1 MNFKNNIISKIKII
15 ISLIFSL
22 IFIACGGNKNQNKSY
37 AEDNLKTVTKQ
48 TNEPVL
54 EDESPKSQINENIT
68 IDKNANVKVIDVGET
83 PDLEIFINDYK
94 KEKLTILDKNLKSE
108 LLDNFFQHYKNTE
121 FLFSLNKNDV
131 LNIFGKPDLNKNEEG
146 IEIWQYRDNAC
157 VLNFIWNQSV
167 LRHLKSYDFENKEVD
182 VINCIISLAKIKN

>member
-94 KEKLTILDKNLKSE
+94 KEKLTILDKNLKSS

>member
-37 AEDNLKTVTKQ
+37 AEDNLNTVTQQ

-54 EDESPKSQINENIT
+54 EDEYSKNQINENIT
-68 IDKNANVKVIDVGET
+68 IDQNENVKVIDASET
-83 PDLEIFINDYK
+83 TDLELFINDYK

-108 LLDNFFQHYKNTE
+108 LLDNFFKHYKNKE

-146 IEIWQYRDNAC
+146 IEIWQYRDNVC
-157 VLNFIWNQSV
+157 VLNFIWNESV

-182 VINCIISLAKIKN
+182 VINCIITLAKIKN

>member
-1 MNFKNNIISKIKII
+1 MNYFYKN
-15 ISLIFSL
+15 
-22 IFIACGGNKNQNKSY
+22 
-37 AEDNLKTVTKQ
+37 
-48 TNEPVL
+48 
-54 EDESPKSQINENIT
+54 
-68 IDKNANVKVIDVGET
+68 
-83 PDLEIFINDYK
+83 
-94 KEKLTILDKNLKSE
+94 ILDKNLKSE
-108 LLDNFFQHYKNTE
+108 LLDNFFKHYKNTE

>member
-1 MNFKNNIISKIKII
+1 MNFKNNIISKLKII

-37 AEDNLKTVTKQ
+37 AEDNLNTSTEQ
-48 TNEPVL
+48 PDETIL
-54 EDESPKSQINENIT
+54 EDEYSKNQINENIT
-68 IDKNANVKVIDVGET
+68 IDQNENVKVIDVSET
-83 PDLEIFINDYK
+83 TDLELFINDYK

-108 LLDNFFQHYKNTE
+108 LLDNFFKHYKNKE
-121 FLFSLNKNDV
+121 FLYSLNKNDV

-146 IEIWQYRDNAC
+146 IEIWQYRDNVC
-157 VLNFIWNQSV
+157 VLNFIWNESV